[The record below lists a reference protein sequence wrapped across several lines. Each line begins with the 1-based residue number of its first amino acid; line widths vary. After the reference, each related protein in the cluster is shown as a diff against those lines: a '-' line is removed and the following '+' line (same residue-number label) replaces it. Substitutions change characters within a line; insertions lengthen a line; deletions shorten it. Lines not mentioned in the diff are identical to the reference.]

1 MSQKIPLNDF
11 EQTEDISKFDEGFI
25 KNYNEENDERYLIP
39 GKLT

>member
-25 KNYNEENDERYLIP
+25 KKTIMKKMMNDI
-39 GKLT
+39 